1 MKIFK
6 YIIIFLIFAFF
17 YCQEKIQ
24 ENMSCHI
31 PINSLSYSNTQG
43 EIGKKYSMKNSI
55 KGDKMTL
62 DEILKY
68 DKIIKSPLTNDD
80 SFTLNELDNLI
91 KKQEQRNTIKL
102 INVRREVYDF
112 MDTFKIYMQ
121 KNNMSENHIKKQMD
135 IVKKNSVYQYGP
147 IVYILKKHYNRI
159 RPSIL
164 MDKLNDCNIKED
176 KLIPWIKVPL
186 HPSYPSGHA
195 TQGMYTAEIL
205 SYYDPDNKDI
215 YMKAGKLIGYNRE
228 LAGLHYRSDTIAGFK
243 LGKYLAQQQIKKS
256 EEI

>member
-31 PINSLSYSNTQG
+31 PINDLTYSNTQG
-43 EIGKKYSMKNSI
+43 EIGKNNFMEKSFI

-68 DKIIKSPLTNDD
+68 DKIIKSPLANDD

-102 INVRREVYDF
+102 IHVRREAYIDF
-112 MDTFKIYMQ
+112 MDTFKIYMK

-135 IVKKNSVYQYGP
+135 IVKKNSVYKYES
-147 IVYILKKHYNRI
+147 IVYILKKH
-159 RPSIL
+159 
-164 MDKLNDCNIKED
+164 
-176 KLIPWIKVPL
+176 LIV
-186 HPSYPSGHA
+186 S
-195 TQGMYTAEIL
+195 
-205 SYYDPDNKDI
+205 
-215 YMKAGKLIGYNRE
+215 
-228 LAGLHYRSDTIAGFK
+228 
-243 LGKYLAQQQIKKS
+243 
-256 EEI
+256 